1 VPDIDSATQAQ
12 RLTGL
17 HVGPARL
24 GSIGATLS
32 VHVRP
37 SERDERGRGECRAD
51 DLKYFLDT
59 LFGWPIITLLFW
71 RCGMTLE
78 RANQWWDEQQALKV
92 RQEAAGQ
99 TYTPSALSILTHTVH
114 TANGRVTIRVRL
126 TPDGEF
132 EAMEEGT

>member
-1 VPDIDSATQAQ
+1 
-12 RLTGL
+12 
-17 HVGPARL
+17 
-24 GSIGATLS
+24 
-32 VHVRP
+32 
-37 SERDERGRGECRAD
+37 
-51 DLKYFLDT
+51 
-59 LFGWPIITLLFW
+59 
-71 RCGMTLE
+71 MTLE